1 MLFLHCQK
9 VANICICIISA
20 MFLYVSQLCLSLQY
34 ALTLMQFFSPR
45 ISRHMRSFL
54 KGTLHTKV
62 FMFQITFELSP
73 SLAQR
78 KKVIPLHARKS
89 VCDNGPKSDIDNP
102 TQSQMWTQ
110 KHTMAKID
118 LYPKW
123 GERTLICVSFT

>member
-1 MLFLHCQK
+1 
-9 VANICICIISA
+9 
-20 MFLYVSQLCLSLQY
+20 
-34 ALTLMQFFSPR
+34 
-45 ISRHMRSFL
+45 
-54 KGTLHTKV
+54 
-62 FMFQITFELSP
+62 MFQITFELSP
-73 SLAQR
+73 SFAQLE

-110 KHTMAKID
+110 KQQQHTMAKID